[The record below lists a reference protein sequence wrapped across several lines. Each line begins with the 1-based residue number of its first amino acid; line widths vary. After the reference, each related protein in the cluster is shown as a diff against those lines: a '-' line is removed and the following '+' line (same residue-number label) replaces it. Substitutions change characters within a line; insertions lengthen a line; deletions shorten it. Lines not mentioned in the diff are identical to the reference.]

1 VGWGHVSLLRND
13 SPYDIGKITRR
24 QWGIVTLRATA
35 TPEGEIF
42 GAHLR
47 ELRTAR
53 GLTQA
58 ELADLARTSKPFIS
72 NLERGLT
79 TPTLGMLLR
88 LADALDQRP
97 SNIIRVFDRAPRLSP
112 KSRKP

>member
-1 VGWGHVSLLRND
+1 LTLPLRD
-13 SPYDIGKITRR
+13 
-24 QWGIVTLRATA
+24 
-35 TPEGEIF
+35 EGEIF

-58 ELADLARTSKPFIS
+58 QLAERARTSTPFIS
-72 NLERGLT
+72 QLERGVT

-88 LADALDQRP
+88 LAEALGRRP
-97 SNIIRVFDRAPRLSP
+97 SVLIKIFDQKQCISP
-112 KSRKP
+112 KSRKE

>member
-1 VGWGHVSLLRND
+1 M
-13 SPYDIGKITRR
+13 
-24 QWGIVTLRATA
+24 TLRAIA

-47 ELRTAR
+47 QLRTAR
-53 GLTQA
+53 GLTQSQ
-58 ELADLARTSKPFIS
+58 LAGLARTSKPFIS

-88 LADALDQRP
+88 LAEALDRRP
-97 SNIIRVFDRAPRLSP
+97 SQLIKVFDRGPRVSP
-112 KSRKP
+112 KSRKD